1 MRERW
6 KVARRGQWNR
16 TETVHLQ
23 GVGAR
28 KGDGVPIEEWSYEL
42 HLTSLLKSE
51 KDEGVEKSSFNER
64 YVSGGIPETR
74 RAIYG
79 QVELW
84 VTSKGGPNPQVV
96 QNLGMSCE

>member
-1 MRERW
+1 VRERW

-42 HLTSLLKSE
+42 RLTSLLKSK
-51 KDEGVEKSSFNER
+51 KDEGIEKSSFNER
-64 YVSGGIPETR
+64 LLVGVDPKLG
-74 RAIYG
+74 
-79 QVELW
+79 ELFMARL
-84 VTSKGGPNPQVV
+84 NF
-96 QNLGMSCE
+96 E